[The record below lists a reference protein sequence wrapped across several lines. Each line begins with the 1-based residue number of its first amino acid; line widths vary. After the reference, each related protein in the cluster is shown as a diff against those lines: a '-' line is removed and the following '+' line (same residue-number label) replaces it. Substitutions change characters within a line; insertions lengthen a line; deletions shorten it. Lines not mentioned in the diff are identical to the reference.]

1 MGAGFAVIALHA
13 AVVAAILVMGKTAV
27 TEIASAPVVQVR
39 FVQIAPEPQ
48 QAPPAPAPAPPV
60 PVPPPPQPVPP
71 PPVPPPPP
79 PPQPRPEPPKPV
91 PEPPKPVPKPVPKPM
106 PKPVPKPV
114 PKPTPKPVP
123 RPEPAPESAPQ
134 PDPTPAPAQPVEAAP
149 APAAPQPSAPPPSG
163 APTGAA
169 APAGPSAPQGPPQP
183 KLIGQIDYL
192 GAPPAPTFPAISRRM
207 REEGLV
213 IVRVQINTKGYVD
226 KATIQ
231 KSSGFERLDESAL
244 QAVRRA
250 AFKPYTE
257 NGVAYPALADIPF
270 NFKLKEF

>member
-1 MGAGFAVIALHA
+1 MGAGFTVIALHV

-27 TEIASAPVVQVR
+27 TEVASPPVVQVR

-48 QAPPAPAPAPPV
+48 QAPPAPVPPSPAPPV
-60 PVPPPPQPVPP
+60 PVPPPPAPVPP

-79 PPQPRPEPPKPV
+79 PPQPQPK
-91 PEPPKPVPKPVPKPM
+91 PEPPKPVPKPI

-123 RPEPAPESAPQ
+123 RPIPTPDPAPQ
-134 PDPTPAPAQPVEAAP
+134 PDPTPSPPTEPAPAPAAPAAP
-149 APAAPQPSAPPPSG
+149 APAAPAPSG
-163 APTGAA
+163 APAGAA
-169 APAGPSAPQGPPQP
+169 APAGPSAPVGPPQP

-192 GAPPAPTFPAISRRM
+192 GSPPTPTFPAISRRM

-213 IVRVQINTKGYVD
+213 VVRVQINTKGYVD

-270 NFKLKEF
+270 NFKLKDF